1 MNVRRL
7 SRAGEGNGLKAEEDP
22 SPAELGPGAEA
33 PGWIL
38 VAPSELPERWR
49 DRATP
54 MFLVPLLPGE
64 ARDVLSGEP
73 AGSDLHGEDLALAK
87 LIARGV
93 PVDDCA
99 RELHLTS
106 RTVYRRLGRL
116 RRLVGVGTTNEL
128 VAELARRGFG

>member
-1 MNVRRL
+1 MRAEQNDERAEPEVEVEGGRL
-7 SRAGEGNGLKAEEDP
+7 
-22 SPAELGPGAEA
+22 

-38 VAPSELPERWR
+38 VAPSELPDRWR
-49 DRATP
+49 DRAMP

-73 AGSDLHGEDLALAK
+73 AASELHGEDLALAK
-87 LIARGV
+87 LIARGI
-93 PVDDCA
+93 PVEDCA

-106 RTVYRRLGRL
+106 RTVYRRLARL

-128 VAELARRGFG
+128 VAELARRGFR